1 MAKNRIG
8 IIALCVLI
16 IGVVSS
22 FQNPCVKPSL
32 ETVIV
37 SQLGKQEHPK
47 GSNWGS
53 DVQRYL
59 QHVGYKVPAPW
70 CAAFVRFCLDSA
82 GIKSTINASSGSA
95 YNKNN
100 IVYKQTKFY
109 KKALPGDV
117 FVIYYASLRRI
128 GHTGF
133 VYRAR
138 SSTVCET
145 IEGNSNDDG
154 SREGYAVVK
163 RKRSFHTLWAVS
175 RWN

>member
-1 MAKNRIG
+1 MAKNRIS
-8 IIALCVLI
+8 IITLCFLI

-22 FQNPCVKPSL
+22 FQNPCIKPSL
-32 ETVIV
+32 EGIIV
-37 SQLGKQEHPK
+37 SQIGKQEQPK
-47 GSNWGS
+47 GSNWGN
-53 DVQRYL
+53 DVARYL
-59 QHVGYKVPAPW
+59 KHVNYKVPAPW

-82 GIKSTINASSGSA
+82 GIKSTVNASSGSA

-100 IVYKQTKFY
+100 IVYKQAKFY
-109 KKALPGDV
+109 KEPLPGDV
-117 FVIYYASLRRI
+117 FVIYYASLGRI

-133 VYRAR
+133 VYRAKGNIA
-138 SSTVCET
+138 ET

-175 RWN
+175 RWQ